1 MPAIQNRPPQR
12 TLQRRVIFNPANRF
26 DFDASKKP
34 DHVEYQWARVT
45 LAGQEDKEHQI
56 ITEMNGWTPV
66 PAERHPELSGR
77 SAKPGEAIV
86 RGGLML
92 VELPK
97 EYAEESQ
104 ELEKFQA
111 ADVLHTQIQRL
122 GAQARK
128 NGARGITRSRD
139 VIQEV
144 VE

>member
-1 MPAIQNRPPQR
+1 
-12 TLQRRVIFNPANRF
+12 
-26 DFDASKKP
+26 
-34 DHVEYQWARVT
+34 
-45 LAGQEDKEHQI
+45 
-56 ITEMNGWTPV
+56 
-66 PAERHPELSGR
+66 
-77 SAKPGEAIV
+77 
-86 RGGLML
+86 ML

-128 NGARGITRSRD
+128 NGARGISKTRE
-139 VIQEV
+139 VINEI